1 MTAVL
6 EMERPKLTRKLSPR
20 EEEIVDLCV
29 HGLTN
34 DGIAHRLG
42 ISVGTVN
49 TYWLRIKLKVGGLG
63 KTDTV
68 VKVIKEKAE
77 LALRQENTER
87 VNLTKLVSETQE
99 ASPEF
104 RVAPALL
111 KLAMDQIKSTVWATD
126 RNLSIYVLAN
136 GAFPSKHFGVVWEVG
151 RTILE
156 IFKTRDRN
164 DIAVAAHVAALEGKE
179 SALRLTGEFA
189 NVFLRVKPLRAESG
203 EIIGCISILN
213 IVD

>member
-34 DGIAHRLG
+34 EGIAHRLG

-87 VNLTKLVSETQE
+87 INLTKLVSETQE

-151 RTILE
+151 KTILE
-156 IFKTRDRN
+156 IFKTTDRN

-179 SALRLTGEFA
+179 SAQRLTGEFE
-189 NVFLRVKPLRAESG
+189 NVFLRVKPLRSDTG

>member
-49 TYWLRIKLKVGGLG
+49 TYWLRIKLKEGGLG

-77 LALRQENTER
+77 IALRQENTER
-87 VNLTKLVSETQE
+87 KNLTTFVSETQE

-111 KLAMDQIKSTVWATD
+111 KLALDQIKSTVWATD

-136 GAFPSKHFGVVWEVG
+136 GAYPTKHFGVTWEVG
-151 RTILE
+151 KTILE
-156 IFKTRDRN
+156 IFKTTDRN

-179 SALRLTGEFA
+179 SAIRLTGEFE
-189 NVFLRVKPLRAESG
+189 NVFLRVKPLRSESG